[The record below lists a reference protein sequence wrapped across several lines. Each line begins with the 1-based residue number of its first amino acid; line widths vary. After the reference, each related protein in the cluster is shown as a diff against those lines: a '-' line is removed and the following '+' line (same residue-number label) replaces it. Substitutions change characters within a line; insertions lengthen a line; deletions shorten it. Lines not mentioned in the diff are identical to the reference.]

1 MNLEDACILYLVD
14 LSTRTV
20 QTVFE
25 SPEMIASFSVP
36 LEPPSTDAEQPS
48 RGPIQVVRTSG
59 HLHWLNRQ
67 HEVSRTFS
75 IPTESDREFPATVYE
90 LSNGEAFAEFYRWR
104 IRDDERNLDPRILYR
119 IAADGTLADAGWADW
134 PGTHPAPFEWS
145 MIGPALRLWLLMPVV
160 YLGAF
165 ASGIRPAPGS
175 ARGSF
180 PCSPP

>member
-1 MNLEDACILYLVD
+1 MNFGDSQREVVESLEPATWDVLDMNLEDACILYLVD

-67 HEVSRTFS
+67 HEVSRTFPFRRNRTAS
-75 IPTESDREFPATVYE
+75 SPRPCMNSAMEKLSRNSTGGESAMTSETLIRESFTESLPTEHSQMQVGPIGRG
-90 LSNGEAFAEFYRWR
+90 L
-104 IRDDERNLDPRILYR
+104 IRLP
-119 IAADGTLADAGWADW
+119 
-134 PGTHPAPFEWS
+134 S
-145 MIGPALRLWLLMPVV
+145 
-160 YLGAF
+160 
-165 ASGIRPAPGS
+165 SGR
-175 ARGSF
+175 
-180 PCSPP
+180 